1 MIMPSGVF
9 AAAKKPVVAYKSYTA
24 AQLSGRLAIQAKTN
38 NRFWYIA
45 PDGKSRYIVENDVEL
60 YEVIARVGI
69 DIAKADV
76 AKFTAKRK
84 LSASFLNKYS
94 GRFVFLDS
102 QRSEIYYIN
111 PSNGYAYRVATFN
124 KVFDASKTIGLR
136 ATDASLRQV
145 PMNDSQFTYDPLYN
159 DIAYVSY
166 DGKKYENSYHSQAIL
181 PLASL
186 SKVMTAL
193 VLKDRSIDWNKIIE
207 ITPEEIHYPCTL
219 QPCGST
225 SEVNLK
231 AGDKVRMMDL
241 WISMLTASSNQ
252 SAVILADNSG
262 LTRAEFVKKMNDK
275 AKELGLVKTHFEE
288 MSGLSA
294 DNISTAEEFAVIA
307 KVAFDTELI
316 ASATRFTDY
325 TFAVEQADGSLRNV
339 GVSNRNYSLLA
350 FDPVASKT
358 GYLVEAQRNAAIAKD
373 GRIIVVLH
381 AASLPQRNSI
391 VAKILSAGWLA
402 IAQ

>member
-1 MIMPSGVF
+1 MPSGVL
-9 AAAKKPVVAYKSYTA
+9 AATKKPVVTYKGYSM
-24 AQLSGRLAIQAKTN
+24 AQLSGRLVLQANTD
-38 NRFWYIA
+38 NRFWYVA
-45 PDGKSRYIVENDVEL
+45 SDGKSRYIVENDVEM
-60 YEVIARVGI
+60 YELIAQVGVGI
-69 DIAKADV
+69 AQADIAK
-76 AKFTAKRK
+76 FTVQKK
-84 LSASFLNKYS
+84 LSASFLKKYS
-94 GRFVFLDS
+94 GKFVFLDN
-102 QRSEIYYIN
+102 QRSQIYYIN

-145 PMNDSQFTYDPLYN
+145 PMNDYQFTYDPLYN

-166 DGKKYENSYHSQAIL
+166 NGKKYEDNYHSQTIL

-193 VLKDRSIDWNKIIE
+193 VLKDQNINWNKIVE
-207 ITPEEIHYPCTL
+207 ITPEEIRYPCTL

-231 AGDKVRMMDL
+231 VGDKIRMMDL

-262 LTRAEFVKKMNDK
+262 LTRKEFIKKMNDK

-307 KVAFDTELI
+307 KVAFDNELI
-316 ASATRFTDY
+316 SSATRFTDY
-325 TFAVEQADGSLRNV
+325 TFTVEQADGSLRNV

-350 FDPVASKT
+350 FDVAASKT

-373 GRIIVVLH
+373 GRVIVVLH
-381 AASLPQRNSI
+381 AASLSQRNNV

-402 IAQ
+402 TAQ